1 MMEWIS
7 YGDDNTRTFFAR
19 AKHMKLASY
28 IYQIGD
34 TEGNPIEGFDKVG
47 QAMMTFY
54 KALLGEQTIIRYK
67 ITQEALN
74 QGPTLTKEQ

>member
-1 MMEWIS
+1 MALMRRQSTMEWIS

-34 TEGNPIEGFDKVG
+34 TEGNPVEGFDKVG
-47 QAMMTFY
+47 
-54 KALLGEQTIIRYK
+54 
-67 ITQEALN
+67 
-74 QGPTLTKEQ
+74 